1 MGLFVDTA
9 QPVKHKTG
17 SKNAKNV
24 ERKAITKHIYIVVLK
39 FMERQNHLS
48 SKSHEPNIL
57 LILMQKE

>member
-24 ERKAITKHIYIVVLK
+24 ERKAITKHIIALR

-57 LILMQKE
+57 LIQDMLM